1 MGMEMTDSTD
11 DAEWE
16 AAKAE
21 SYLESL
27 NEARYNI
34 DFDIDEWAQKG
45 GVKIRISE
53 METSHILNCM
63 KKLKVNFKAYG
74 NKYRVL
80 CFLIMENEL
89 LKREFINISK
99 RLSALENG

>member
-1 MGMEMTDSTD
+1 MTYSTD

-16 AAKAE
+16 FYKSEA
-21 SYLESL
+21 YLESL
-27 NEARYNI
+27 NEARHNME
-34 DFDIDEWAQKG
+34 FDMDEWSQKG

-63 KKLKVNFKAYG
+63 KKLKTNFKAYG

-80 CFLIMENEL
+80 SVLIMENEL
-89 LKREFINISK
+89 LKREFANFRK
-99 RLSALENG
+99 RLSSLEKSE